1 MPESSRS
8 FGLHSPDS
16 HEEMCRRRGARE
28 YPPVLA
34 AHGVARA
41 VCCVC
46 VRECVCVSIFFFFFL
61 SLSLSLSLSSLL
73 VKVVTRG
80 A

>member
-16 HEEMCRRRGARE
+16 QEEMFRRRRAGE

-46 VRECVCVSIFFFFFL
+46 VRECVCVSPFFV
-61 SLSLSLSLSSLL
+61 SLSLSLLTTS
-73 VKVVTRG
+73 
-80 A
+80 